1 MSRRVLVTLSFSVG
15 ALIGGSLSFIWV
27 YRQVRH
33 QLQRVLVQISI
44 IQEQLDSLKCLLQ
57 NIGDQTHEKK
67 SDNAEDDDIF
77 EEAYEE

>member
-1 MSRRVLVTLSFSVG
+1 MILSFSMG
-15 ALIGGSLSFIWV
+15 ALIGGSLSFIWMC
-27 YRQVRH
+27 RQVRH
-33 QLQRVLVQISI
+33 QIQRVLVQISI

-57 NIGDQTHEKK
+57 KNGDQTHERK